1 MGELQEQGRRQPS
14 HPLQLDAL
22 SKGRWE
28 ASSNHECSNH
38 ECSSGISPAG
48 TGIGIG
54 TGTGTFTRTRNS
66 IETL

>member
-28 ASSNHECSNH
+28 ASSNHECS
-38 ECSSGISPAG
+38 SGISPAG
-48 TGIGIG
+48 TGIGTG
-54 TGTGTFTRTRNS
+54 TGTGTCTRTRNS